1 MKKTKLFT
9 LFASLLFLAMPSAVL
24 AQLPRINSEPTPLN
38 LTYNGNAR
46 QLLSPGDV
54 DYGEWQYSL
63 TSGGNWSDDIPTA
76 TSAGEYPVYV
86 KVKAYDGPRY
96 DVYLG
101 PIIATIQKAAPS
113 YSTKPT
119 AKTGLT
125 FNGTAQA
132 LVTTGF
138 TDDGVVEYR
147 LGNAGSWGTG
157 VPTAVKAGEYTV
169 HYRIVKGENHY
180 DSVNEFVSVTIGTRN
195 IANTA
200 IEVVPNLIE
209 CTGYTVKPST
219 VKVMDSGIGY
229 TLVEG
234 EDYTLT
240 NAGGVAPGNYTVAA
254 TGKGNYTGSKSGAYS
269 IVGSLSSADVKLE
282 YASAVYTGSALT
294 PVETVTIGSLTL
306 VKGTDYNV
314 EYSNNINVGTAT
326 VKVTGIAPKYTGSAT
341 ATFNITPKQLTED
354 MVTLNE
360 DRFTYSGGPQKP
372 EVSVK
377 DGGAALA
384 TSDYLLDNAGG
395 TNADNYYVT
404 VYGANNYTGT
414 VTKMYIISPKDADT
428 DPSITAELVDGDNFV
443 YKGVSQTP
451 NIRVKYD
458 RIPLEEV
465 IDYTISYQGV
475 TDPSYNSKMAPIA
488 AGTYNAV
495 VTFVHNYA
503 GEREVE
509 FTIKKAPLTI
519 TADNFTVTYGEDAPQ
534 YTVTYKTF
542 QGGEDS
548 DVLDGTLEFDCLYEA
563 GKPVN
568 TYSIT
573 PKGFAS
579 NNYEITYVAG
589 TLTVVNADAVVVTAP
604 QANELTYNAT
614 EQELVVAGSAEGG
627 VMKYSLNGNDY
638 FEGVPTAVNAGVYS
652 VYYKVEADGNHN
664 DYYAPDPIVVE
675 IEKAELTA
683 TAEDKE
689 IIFGEEMPESQYSI
703 AYAGWQGSDDESVL
717 TGTLVYDCDYV
728 QGKPVGKYLIEP
740 SGVEADNYNIVFV
753 RGTLTVDP
761 KDVNDITVER
771 KDGDVLGYK
780 GVRQAPEIIVKD
792 GDKLLENAI
801 DYSIS
806 YQGVT
811 DPSYESEMAPIAAG
825 EYSVEVTLKRNY
837 TGVRAIFFTIEK
849 APLTI
854 TADDYTITFGD
865 EAPEYTVT
873 YATFQ
878 GGEDPSVLEGTIAFT
893 CEYAAGKPVNTYS
906 ITPRGLES
914 NNYEITY
921 VPGTLTVVRADAKV
935 LVAPVANDLTYNAEE
950 QALVTAGE
958 AEGGVMKYS
967 LNGVDYSE
975 NVPTALKAGSYSVYY
990 MVEADGNHNDYIAPE
1005 PIAVE
1010 IKKADL
1016 TITANDKTII
1026 YGEEAVPFT
1035 ESYDGFKGNDDKTV
1049 LSGTLEFAC
1058 DYVPGTSD
1066 TQGSPVGKYDI
1077 VPSGVDAENYNIEF
1091 VTGTL
1096 TVDPKSATSQDITAF
1111 QIDGEQL
1118 VYNGVRQTPDIYV
1131 KDLNKVLEEV
1141 IDYTISYTSDDPA
1154 YDSKMAPIE
1163 AGTYKAVITMKRN
1176 YTDETYVEF
1185 TIAPAPLTITA
1196 DNFEIIYGDEAPA
1209 YTVTYKTFQGGE
1221 DPDMLEGTLAF
1232 DCAYAVGSGVGT
1244 YTITPS
1250 GLESRNYEIT
1260 YVDGTLTVVPAE
1272 LTITADDK
1280 SVIYGDNAPEFTVS
1294 YDGFKAGDD
1303 ESSLDG
1309 DMALDCEY
1317 APGTFVGEYAIVPSG
1332 VSSDNYNITF
1342 IDGTLTVTRAEVY
1355 VSGATVYPAKFEDGG
1370 VEAVITAHGELNGI
1384 KLSDEIS
1391 HTVTSATYND
1401 AAVGENKIITLTYE
1415 LNGDADLLTNYLLK
1429 PVSEDYA
1436 EKGSIIEQIIPDNEY
1451 QSEAEATIVVNG
1463 IEIYAYGYCDG
1474 SDYSLKFHLKSGNPD
1489 QYKIVFDSDL
1499 IEDVDWTYLETPGKE
1514 GVITLALPEDL
1525 PAGDYNMTVFFRD
1538 SRFDW
1543 LESAPIPASIR
1554 ATVAESFVVPLFNNT
1569 IAVVDTCQCFSDI
1582 QWFYRASEEEE
1593 WEALR
1598 GATGYYYHSNEKLTG
1613 EYFVRASM
1621 NGETIYSCPQKD
1633 MDTLYGSDK
1642 AAAPTVSAFPNPAT
1656 DFVTVSIE
1664 GSEAQ
1669 SHTLQIVNM
1678 AGVEVLNTTF
1688 EGAST
1693 RIDLANFQEG
1703 TYMVSVDGIV
1713 VKVIKQ

>member
-1 MKKTKLFT
+1 MNKTKLFT

-24 AQLPRINSEPTPLN
+24 AQEPRIYSEPTPRN
-38 LTYNGNAR
+38 LTYNGNAQ
-46 QLLSPGDV
+46 QLLSPGEVRD
-54 DYGEWQYSL
+54 GAWQYSL
-63 TSGGNWSDDIPTA
+63 TSGGDWSSDIPTA

-86 KVKAYDGPRY
+86 KVKADDGPRF

-101 PIIATIQKAAPS
+101 PIIATIKKAAPEFS
-113 YSTKPT
+113 RIPT
-119 AKTGLT
+119 AKSDLM
-125 FNGTAQA
+125 FNGKAQA
-132 LVTTGF
+132 LVNTGF
-138 TDDGVVEYR
+138 TNDGVVEYR

-157 VPTAVKAGEYTV
+157 VPTAVNAGEYIV
-169 HYRIVKGENHY
+169 HYRIVNGENHY
-180 DSVNEFVSVTIGTRN
+180 DGGNNNLSVTIGTRY
-195 IANTA
+195 ITA
-200 IEVVPNLIE
+200 TIEVVPNPIE

-219 VKVMDSGIGY
+219 VKVMDSSIGY
-229 TLVEG
+229 TLIEG

-240 NAGGVAPGNYTVAA
+240 NEGGVAPGNYEVTV
-254 TGKGNYTGSKSGAYS
+254 TGKGNYMGSQTVNYS
-269 IVGSLSSADVKLE
+269 IVGSLTSADVKLE

-294 PVETVTIGSLTL
+294 PVETVTIGSHTL
-306 VKGTDYNV
+306 VKDTDYNV
-314 EYSNNINVGTAT
+314 EYLNNIDVGTAT

-377 DGGAALA
+377 DGSAVLA

-428 DPSITAELVDGDNFV
+428 DPSITAELVDSDNFV

-563 GKPVN
+563 GKPVG

-573 PKGFAS
+573 PKGFES
-579 NNYEITYVAG
+579 DNYEITNVDG
-589 TLTVVNADAVVVTAP
+589 TLTVVKADAKVVTAP
-604 QANELTYNAT
+604 VANDLTYNAT

-638 FEGVPTAVNAGVYS
+638 FEEVPTAVNAGVYS

-664 DYYAPDPIVVE
+664 DYIV
-675 IEKAELTA
+675 
-683 TAEDKE
+683 
-689 IIFGEEMPESQYSI
+689 
-703 AYAGWQGSDDESVL
+703 
-717 TGTLVYDCDYV
+717 
-728 QGKPVGKYLIEP
+728 
-740 SGVEADNYNIVFV
+740 
-753 RGTLTVDP
+753 
-761 KDVNDITVER
+761 
-771 KDGDVLGYK
+771 
-780 GVRQAPEIIVKD
+780 
-792 GDKLLENAI
+792 
-801 DYSIS
+801 
-806 YQGVT
+806 
-811 DPSYESEMAPIAAG
+811 
-825 EYSVEVTLKRNY
+825 
-837 TGVRAIFFTIEK
+837 
-849 APLTI
+849 
-854 TADDYTITFGD
+854 
-865 EAPEYTVT
+865 
-873 YATFQ
+873 
-878 GGEDPSVLEGTIAFT
+878 
-893 CEYAAGKPVNTYS
+893 
-906 ITPRGLES
+906 
-914 NNYEITY
+914 
-921 VPGTLTVVRADAKV
+921 
-935 LVAPVANDLTYNAEE
+935 
-950 QALVTAGE
+950 
-958 AEGGVMKYS
+958 
-967 LNGVDYSE
+967 
-975 NVPTALKAGSYSVYY
+975 
-990 MVEADGNHNDYIAPE
+990 PE
-1005 PIAVE
+1005 PIAVV

-1077 VPSGVDAENYNIEF
+1077 VPSGVEAENYNIEF

-1096 TVDPKSATSQDITAF
+1096 TVDPKSATVPDITIE
-1111 QIDGEQL
+1111 QIDEEPI
-1118 VYNGVRQTPDIYV
+1118 VYKGVRQAPNIVV
-1131 KDLNKVLEEV
+1131 KDGDKVLEEV
-1141 IDYTISYTSDDPA
+1141 IDYAISYTGVDPTV
-1154 YDSKMAPIE
+1154 YDSKMAPIA

-1196 DNFEIIYGDEAPA
+1196 DDFEIIYGDEAPA

-1221 DPDMLEGTLAF
+1221 DPDMLDGTLAF

-1250 GLESRNYEIT
+1250 GLESRNYDIT

-1272 LTITADDK
+1272 LAITADDK
-1280 SVIYGDNAPEFTVS
+1280 SVIYGDQAPAFTVS

-1309 DMALDCEY
+1309 QIENTCEY
-1317 APGTFVGEYAIVPSG
+1317 APGSFVGEYAITPNG
-1332 VSSDNYNITF
+1332 VTSDNYNITF

-1355 VSGATVYPAKFEDGG
+1355 VSDATVYPAKFEDGG
-1370 VEAVITAHGELNGI
+1370 IEAVITSHGKLNGV
-1384 KLSDEIS
+1384 KLEDVVT
-1391 HTVTSATYND
+1391 HTVTSAVYSD
-1401 AAVGENKIITLTYE
+1401 AAVGEDKVITLTYA

-1429 PVSEDYA
+1429 PASEDYA
-1436 EKGSIIEQIIPDNEY
+1436 EAGTIIEKFIPDNEY
-1451 QSEAEATIVVNG
+1451 QSESESTIVVNG
-1463 IEIYAYGYCDG
+1463 IEIYAYGYCDN
-1474 SDYSLKFHLKSGNPD
+1474 SDYSLKYHLKSGNPD

-1499 IEDVDWTYLETPGKE
+1499 IEDVDWTDLETPGKE
-1514 GVITLALPEDL
+1514 GVITLALPEEL

-1543 LESAPIPASIR
+1543 LESDPIAASIH

-1569 IAVVDTCQCFSDI
+1569 IAIVDTCQCFSDI

-1613 EYFVRASM
+1613 EYFVRANM
-1621 NGETIYSCPQKD
+1621 NGVNIYSCPQKD
-1633 MDTLYGSDK
+1633 MDTLYGSNK
-1642 AAAPTVSAFPNPAT
+1642 NANVTVSATPNPVI
-1656 DFVTVSIE
+1656 DFVTISIE

-1669 SHTLQIVNM
+1669 NHTLKIVNM
-1678 AGVEVLNTTF
+1678 SGVEVLSTTF
-1688 EGAST
+1688 EGNST
-1693 RIDLANFQEG
+1693 KIDMSGYQKGN
-1703 TYMVSVDGIV
+1703 YVVSVDGV
-1713 VKVIKQ
+1713 TAKVIKE

>member
-1 MKKTKLFT
+1 MRMKRTKLFT

-24 AQLPRINSEPTPLN
+24 AQPRIDSEPTPLN
-38 LTYNGNAR
+38 LTYNGSAQ

-54 DYGEWQYSL
+54 YDGEWQYSL
-63 TSGGNWSDDIPTA
+63 TSGGDWSSSIPRA

-86 KVKAYDGPRY
+86 RVRAYDGSRY

-101 PIIATIQKAAPS
+101 PIIATIKKAAPEFS
-113 YSTKPT
+113 RFPT
-119 AKTGLT
+119 AKSDLV
-125 FNGTAQA
+125 FNGKAQA

-147 LGNAGSWGTG
+147 LGNDGSWGTG
-157 VPTAVKAGEYTV
+157 VPTAVNAGSYIV
-169 HYRIVKGENHY
+169 HYRIVNGENHY
-180 DSVNEFVSVTIGTRN
+180 DGGNSYLSVTIGTSD
-195 IANTA
+195 IANAT
-200 IEVVPNLIE
+200 IEVVPNPIE

-219 VKVMDSGIGY
+219 VKVMDSSIGY
-229 TLVEG
+229 TLIEG

-240 NAGGVAPGNYTVAA
+240 NDGGVAPGNYEVTV
-254 TGKGNYTGSKSGAYS
+254 TGKRNYTGTKSGAYS
-269 IVGSLSSADVKLE
+269 IAGSLSSADVKLE
-282 YASAVYTGSALT
+282 YASAIYTGSELT
-294 PVETVTIGSLTL
+294 PVETVTIGSITL

-377 DGGAALA
+377 DGSAVLA

-428 DPSITAELVDGDNFV
+428 DPSITAELVDSDNFV

-451 NIRVKYD
+451 NIRVKDD
-458 RIPLEEV
+458 RILLEEV

-495 VTFVHNYA
+495 VTFVHNYT

-519 TADNFTVTYGEDAPQ
+519 TADDYTITFGDDAPE

-548 DVLDGTLEFDCLYEA
+548 DVLDGTLAFDCSYAA
-563 GKPVN
+563 GSDIG
-568 TYSIT
+568 TYTIT
-573 PKGFAS
+573 PSGLES
-579 NNYEITYVAG
+579 NNYEITYVDG
-589 TLTVVNADAVVVTAP
+589 TLTVVKADAKVVTAP
-604 QANELTYNAT
+604 VANDLTYNAT

-638 FEGVPTAVNAGVYS
+638 FEEVPTAVNAGVYS

-664 DYYAPDPIVVE
+664 DYIV
-675 IEKAELTA
+675 
-683 TAEDKE
+683 
-689 IIFGEEMPESQYSI
+689 
-703 AYAGWQGSDDESVL
+703 
-717 TGTLVYDCDYV
+717 
-728 QGKPVGKYLIEP
+728 
-740 SGVEADNYNIVFV
+740 
-753 RGTLTVDP
+753 
-761 KDVNDITVER
+761 
-771 KDGDVLGYK
+771 
-780 GVRQAPEIIVKD
+780 
-792 GDKLLENAI
+792 
-801 DYSIS
+801 
-806 YQGVT
+806 
-811 DPSYESEMAPIAAG
+811 
-825 EYSVEVTLKRNY
+825 
-837 TGVRAIFFTIEK
+837 
-849 APLTI
+849 
-854 TADDYTITFGD
+854 
-865 EAPEYTVT
+865 
-873 YATFQ
+873 
-878 GGEDPSVLEGTIAFT
+878 
-893 CEYAAGKPVNTYS
+893 
-906 ITPRGLES
+906 
-914 NNYEITY
+914 
-921 VPGTLTVVRADAKV
+921 
-935 LVAPVANDLTYNAEE
+935 
-950 QALVTAGE
+950 
-958 AEGGVMKYS
+958 
-967 LNGVDYSE
+967 
-975 NVPTALKAGSYSVYY
+975 
-990 MVEADGNHNDYIAPE
+990 PE
-1005 PIAVE
+1005 PIAVV

-1077 VPSGVDAENYNIEF
+1077 VPSGVDAENYHIEF

-1196 DNFEIIYGDEAPA
+1196 DDFEIIYGDEAPA

-1221 DPDMLEGTLAF
+1221 DPDMLDGTLAF

-1250 GLESRNYEIT
+1250 GLESRNYDIT

-1272 LTITADDK
+1272 LAITADDK
-1280 SVIYGDNAPEFTVS
+1280 SVIYGDQAPEFTVS

-1309 DMALDCEY
+1309 QIENTCEY
-1317 APGTFVGEYAIVPSG
+1317 APGSFVGEYAITPNG
-1332 VSSDNYNITF
+1332 VTSDNYNITF

-1355 VSGATVYPAKFEDGG
+1355 VSDATVYPAKFEDGG
-1370 VEAVITAHGELNGI
+1370 IEAVITSHGKLNGV
-1384 KLSDEIS
+1384 KLEDVVT
-1391 HTVTSATYND
+1391 HTVTSAVYSD
-1401 AAVGENKIITLTYE
+1401 AAVGEDKVITLTYA

-1429 PVSEDYA
+1429 PASEDYA
-1436 EKGSIIEQIIPDNEY
+1436 EAGTIIEKFIPDNEY
-1451 QSEAEATIVVNG
+1451 QSESESTIVVNG
-1463 IEIYAYGYCDG
+1463 IEIYAYGYCDN
-1474 SDYSLKFHLKSGNPD
+1474 SDYSLKYHLKSGNPD

-1499 IEDVDWTYLETPGKE
+1499 IEDVDWTDLETPGKE
-1514 GVITLALPEDL
+1514 GVITLALPEEL

-1543 LESAPIPASIR
+1543 LESDPIAASIH

-1569 IAVVDTCQCFSDI
+1569 IAVVDTCQCFTDI

-1613 EYFVRASM
+1613 EYFVRANM
-1621 NGETIYSCPQKD
+1621 NGVNIYSCPQKD
-1633 MDTLYGSDK
+1633 MDTLYGSNK
-1642 AAAPTVSAFPNPAT
+1642 NANVTVSATPNPVI
-1656 DFVTVSIE
+1656 DFVTISIE

-1669 SHTLQIVNM
+1669 NHTLKIVNM
-1678 AGVEVLNTTF
+1678 SGVEVFSTTF
-1688 EGAST
+1688 EGEST
-1693 RIDLANFQEG
+1693 RVDMTGFQQG
-1703 TYMVSVDGIV
+1703 NYVVSVDGV
-1713 VKVIKQ
+1713 TAKVIKQ

>member
-24 AQLPRINSEPTPLN
+24 AQQPRIYSEPTPRN
-38 LTYNGNAR
+38 LTYNGNA
-46 QLLSPGDV
+46 QLLLSPGNV
-54 DYGEWQYSL
+54 SYGEWQYSL
-63 TSGGNWSDDIPTA
+63 TSGGDWSYAIPTA

-86 KVKAYDGPRY
+86 RVLADDGTRY
-96 DVYLG
+96 NVYLG
-101 PIIATIQKAAPS
+101 PIIATIKKAAPS
-113 YSTKPT
+113 YSTTPT
-119 AKTGLT
+119 ARTGLT

-132 LVTTGF
+132 LVNTGF
-138 TDDGVVEYR
+138 TNDGVVEYR

-157 VPTAVKAGEYTV
+157 VPTAVNAGSYIV
-169 HYRIVKGENHY
+169 HYRIVNGENHY
-180 DSVNEFVSVTIGTRN
+180 DGGNSYVSVTIGTRN

-219 VKVMDSGIGY
+219 VKVMDSSIGY
-229 TLVEG
+229 TLIEG

-240 NAGGVAPGNYTVAA
+240 NDGGVAPGNYTVTV

-269 IVGSLSSADVKLE
+269 IAGSLSSADVKLE

-314 EYSNNINVGTAT
+314 EYSNNINAGTAT

-354 MVTLNE
+354 MVAVGE
-360 DRFTYSGGPQKP
+360 HFTYNGQLIKP
-372 EVSVK
+372 VVTVD
-377 DGGAALA
+377 DGGVIT
-384 TSDYLLDNAGG
+384 TSDYTIENNGGVNAGTYSINVVATNNYVGSVTKTYTIDPMPLQDDMIAAIPDQVYTGEAIEPAIARTDFLPFVAGRDFTPTYSDNIEVG
-395 TNADNYYVT
+395 TAKVEIAGN
-404 VYGANNYTGT
+404 GNYTGNALAKFNIEKAGSS
-414 VTKMYIISPKDADT
+414 VKVAPKA
-428 DPSITAELVDGDNFV
+428 
-443 YKGVSQTP
+443 K
-451 NIRVKYD
+451 
-458 RIPLEEV
+458 
-465 IDYTISYQGV
+465 
-475 TDPSYNSKMAPIA
+475 
-488 AGTYNAV
+488 
-495 VTFVHNYA
+495 
-503 GEREVE
+503 
-509 FTIKKAPLTI
+509 
-519 TADNFTVTYGEDAPQ
+519 
-534 YTVTYKTF
+534 
-542 QGGEDS
+542 
-548 DVLDGTLEFDCLYEA
+548 
-563 GKPVN
+563 
-568 TYSIT
+568 
-573 PKGFAS
+573 
-579 NNYEITYVAG
+579 
-589 TLTVVNADAVVVTAP
+589 
-604 QANELTYNAT
+604 ELTYNAA

-627 VMKYSLNGNDY
+627 VMKYSLNGMDY
-638 FEGVPTAVNAGVYS
+638 FTDVPRASKAGVYS

-683 TAEDKE
+683 TAEDKT
-689 IIFGEEMPESQYSI
+689 IIFGEDAP
-703 AYAGWQGSDDESVL
+703 AFTTVFAGWQGSDSESVL
-717 TGTLVYDCDYV
+717 TGTLDYDTNYIR
-728 QGKPVGKYLIEP
+728 GNHVGNYSITPK
-740 SGVEADNYNIVFV
+740 GVEAANYNIVFV
-753 RGTLTVDP
+753 DGTLTVNP

-771 KDGDVLGYK
+771 KGSDVLGYK

-801 DYSIS
+801 DYAIS
-806 YQGVT
+806 YKGVT

-825 EYSVEVTLKRNY
+825 EYAAVVTMKRNY
-837 TGVRAIFFTIEK
+837 TGEQAIIFAINK

-854 TADDYTITFGD
+854 TADNYTITFGD
-865 EAPEYTVT
+865 EAPGYTVT

-893 CEYAAGKPVNTYS
+893 CEYAAGSNIGTYT

-921 VPGTLTVVRADAKV
+921 VHGTLTVVKADAKV

-950 QALVTAGE
+950 QVLVTAGE

-1005 PIAVE
+1005 PIAVV

-1077 VPSGVDAENYNIEF
+1077 VPSGVDAENYHIEF

-1196 DNFEIIYGDEAPA
+1196 DDFEIIYGDEVPA

-1221 DPDMLEGTLAF
+1221 DPDMLEGRLAF
-1232 DCAYAVGSGVGT
+1232 GCAYAVGSGVGT

-1250 GLESRNYEIT
+1250 GLESRNYDIT
-1260 YVDGTLTVVPAE
+1260 YKPGTLTVVPAE

-1309 DMALDCEY
+1309 DMAYDCEY

-1355 VSGATVYPAKFEDGG
+1355 VTGATVYPAKFEDGG

-1384 KLSDEIS
+1384 KMRDEIS
-1391 HTVTSATYND
+1391 HTVTSATYNT
-1401 AAVGENKIITLTYE
+1401 ASVGENKIITLTYE

-1429 PVSEDYA
+1429 PVSQDYA

-1543 LESAPIPASIR
+1543 LESAPIPASIH

-1569 IAVVDTCQCFSDI
+1569 IAVVDTCQCFTDI
-1582 QWFYRASEEEE
+1582 QWFYRASETEE

-1613 EYFVRASM
+1613 EYFVRANM
-1621 NGETIYSCPQKD
+1621 NGVNIYSCPQKD